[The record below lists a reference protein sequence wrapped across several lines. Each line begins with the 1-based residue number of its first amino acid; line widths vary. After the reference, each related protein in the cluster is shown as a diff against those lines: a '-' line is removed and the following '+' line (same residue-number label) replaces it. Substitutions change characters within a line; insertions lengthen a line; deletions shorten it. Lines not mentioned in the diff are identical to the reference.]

1 MRKYNVEL
9 SAKELE
15 MIYSALVM
23 DYGNKDSYK
32 DEYVKNL
39 LTLARKWRDVYF
51 KALQTEELAR
61 KMNVR

>member
-15 MIYSALVM
+15 MIYYALVM

>member
-23 DYGNKDSYK
+23 DYGNKDSYN

-39 LTLARKWRDVYF
+39 LTLARKWKDIYF
-51 KALQTEELAR
+51 KSLQTEELAR

>member
-39 LTLARKWRDVYF
+39 LTLARKRRDIYF
-51 KALQTEELAR
+51 KSLQTEELAR